1 MQDSTRDFSVYVLDP
16 LEAPFIP
23 PSADAQQQRGGVA
36 VGLGLMSWA
45 LLADENESVGVNGT
59 LIKQGQGLVQGGGQG
74 GEQAVE
80 VVFALREVGFYLCRE
95 SKANWHCRQ
104 CICKNRL

>member
-23 PSADAQQQRGGVA
+23 PSADAQQQQQRGGVA

-59 LIKQGQGLVQGGGQG
+59 LIKQGQGQG

-80 VVFALREVGFYLCRE
+80 VVFALREVCFYFYLFYMKKHWLIGI
-95 SKANWHCRQ
+95 S
-104 CICKNRL
+104 LS